1 MDNSYHN
8 GFRVLASGHAT
19 PRRPPLL
26 AVNPVERNT
35 TSNLDLS
42 SIKVCLKL
50 LQAFHHPEIIEDA
63 TTRGSPPTGMAQKV
77 AHLTSFIKPAAP
89 NDTVLNKIK
98 DNTTKW
104 MKQNLTALK
113 NTMLGSYWISALV

>member
-1 MDNSYHN
+1 
-8 GFRVLASGHAT
+8 
-19 PRRPPLL
+19 
-26 AVNPVERNT
+26 
-35 TSNLDLS
+35 
-42 SIKVCLKL
+42 
-50 LQAFHHPEIIEDA
+50 
-63 TTRGSPPTGMAQKV
+63 MAQKV

-104 MKQNLTALK
+104 MNQNLTAIK